1 MANLNRRDFVKVLGL
16 TSAASVLGF
25 PMVNLA
31 ARAKARVVVVGGGY
45 GGATAAKY
53 IKLYA
58 PDTDVTLIEKSDVY
72 YSCPFSN
79 EVLAGERKMEAQR
92 FTYAGLGGRGINV
105 VHDTVTDIDA
115 EKKQVK
121 TAGGKDYGYDYCV
134 VSPGI
139 SFVPDG
145 IKGYDEAAA
154 EKMPHAWKAGPQTV
168 LLRSQLEGMEDG
180 GVVMIAAPP
189 NPFRCPPGPYER
201 ASQIAHYLKTH
212 KPKSKLIIM
221 DAKDKF
227 SKQALF
233 MEGWN
238 EHYDGL
244 IEWRSR
250 SNDGKIIAV
259 EPDKGLLITE
269 FDEHHPAVAN
279 VIPPQQAGELAF
291 KVGLTDESGWCP
303 VDQATFE
310 SKKHKDIFVIGDSCI
325 AGAMPKSSYSA
336 NSQGKVCASAIAAR
350 ITGSAQPAPS
360 FVNTCYSLI
369 TPDHGI
375 SVAMVYELGP
385 EGTIVDVEGAGGLSP
400 LGAPAWVRKREA
412 VYARSWFGNITTDVF
427 G

>member
-1 MANLNRRDFVKVLGL
+1 MATLNRRDFVKALGL
-16 TSAASVLGF
+16 TSAAGLLGF

-31 ARAKARVVVVGGGY
+31 AAKARVVIVGGGY
-45 GGATAAKY
+45 GGATAAGY
-53 IKLYA
+53 IKRYA
-58 PDTDVTLIEKSDVY
+58 PAADVTLIEKADVY

-79 EVLAGERKMEAQR
+79 EVLGGERKMEAQR
-92 FTYAGLGGRGINV
+92 FTYDGLAARGVNV
-105 VHDTVTDIDA
+105 VHDTVTDIDP

-121 TAGGKDYGYDYCV
+121 TASGKDYGYDYCV

-139 SFVPDG
+139 SFVPDA
-145 IKGYDEAAA
+145 IRGYDEAAA
-154 EKMPHAWKAGPQTV
+154 EKMPHAWKAGSQTV

-233 MEGWN
+233 MEGWK

-250 SNDGKIIAV
+250 SNDGKVIAV

-279 VIPPQQAGELAF
+279 VIPPQQAGELAIQA
-291 KVGLTDESGWCP
+291 GLTDDSGWCP

-310 SKKHKDIFVIGDSCI
+310 SKKHKDIFVIGDACI
-325 AGAMPKSSYSA
+325 AGAMPKSAYSA

-350 ITGSAQPAPS
+350 ISGSEQPAPS

-375 SVAMVYELGP
+375 SVAMVYKLGP
-385 EGTIVDVEGAGGLSP
+385 DDSIVGVEGAGGLSP

-412 VYARSWFGNITTDVF
+412 VYARSWFDNITTNVF